1 MSCTIS
7 ITHDDRLQQPARE
20 TNNSSTNL
28 NNTTIC
34 NNAVIFLPCLS
45 SLDSMARWDWARS
58 MVPAE
63 PMSLPRW
70 RSSWNYFPHI
80 FQLIGSGWMAYL
92 RSRLSQQLNGW
103 DFSSAKKPLFWNVGT
118 LKPLE
123 SIHGGK
129 EHTNHHPF
137 WKGTWSE
144 PNLQGIIVQ
153 PLIFRGVFLADL
165 SCLTSSQLQ
174 FSSAMFQGFYS

>member
-1 MSCTIS
+1 MTIDS
-7 ITHDDRLQQPARE
+7 NNQQEKQTIHQPI
-20 TNNSSTNL
+20 STTQL
-28 NNTTIC
+28 FPTMQW
-34 NNAVIFLPCLS
+34 FS
-45 SLDSMARWDWARS
+45 
-58 MVPAE
+58 
-63 PMSLPRW
+63 PMSFLFGFHGTLRLGKVHGT
-70 RSSWNYFPHI
+70 SWTNVAPNMAVKLEYFPHI

-103 DFSSAKKPLFWNVGT
+103 DFSSAKEPLFWNVGT

-174 FSSAMFQGFYS
+174 FSSAKFQRFYS